1 MYYPSFNGFPFFSNF
16 FAHYLTTYL
25 YGMLRDDIICALSTP
40 QGVGALAIIRV
51 SGANSK
57 RLLSPYFHSKRVN
70 KSGFTSHV
78 AYFGDY
84 SIAGEHID
92 EVLIT
97 YFEDGKSF
105 TGEESFEISS
115 HGSPYIIGRIIESL
129 LHAGARLADPGEYT
143 MRAFMNGKM
152 DLAQAEAVAD
162 LIHAE
167 NKTMHDVAL
176 RQLKGGLS
184 NEITL
189 FREDLVH
196 FASMIELELDFS
208 EEDVEFA
215 SRDQL
220 LKMLHGLLQKVSAL
234 IDSFKYGNAIKK
246 GIATAILGAPNAGKS
261 TLLNALLGED
271 RAIVSAIAGTTRDT
285 VEDTFNFGGLTYR
298 LIDTAGIIQKAFEQA
313 EKADVIFY
321 LIDATAAEDD
331 LELRLAHIKTSAP
344 QAHLFVCINKLDQ
357 ASAAPIKERLKQ
369 IDCEIFAI
377 AAKNKTGLT
386 ELLTA
391 LKTATAWSAN
401 SSSQT
406 IVTNARHADALRRT
420 AEALQK
426 SIKAVEL
433 SIPGDLLAQDLRL
446 ALDGLGEITG
456 TISTDDLL
464 ANIFSKFCI
473 GK

>member
-1 MYYPSFNGFPFFSNF
+1 MY
-16 FAHYLTTYL
+16 LWL
-25 YGMLRDDIICALSTP
+25 MLRDDIICALSTP
-40 QGVGALAIIRV
+40 QGVGALAIVRV
-51 SGANSK
+51 SGANSAA
-57 RLLSPYFHSKRVN
+57 LLTPYFISKRIQ
-70 KSGFTSHV
+70 KSGLESHR
-78 AYFGDY
+78 AFFGDY
-84 SIAGEHID
+84 SIDGEHID

-97 YFEDGKSF
+97 YFEEGKSF
-105 TGEESFEISS
+105 TGEESFEISC
-115 HGSPYIIGRIIESL
+115 HGSPYIVSRIMESL
-129 LHAGARLADPGEYT
+129 LEAGARLADPGEYT
-143 MRAFMNGKM
+143 MRAFMNGRM

-176 RQLKGGLS
+176 RQLKGGFS
-184 NEITL
+184 NEITA
-189 FREDLVH
+189 FREELVH

-215 SRDQL
+215 SRADL
-220 LKMLHGLLQKVSAL
+220 LKMLHSLKTNVNNL
-234 IDSFKYGNAIKK
+234 IDSFKYGNALKK

-285 VEDTFNFGGLTYR
+285 VEDTFNYGGLTYR
-298 LIDTAGIIQKAFEQA
+298 LIDTAGIRETEDYVEKIGIQKAFEQA

-321 LIDATAAEDD
+321 LIDATAPEDD
-331 LELRLAHIKTSAP
+331 LEQRI
-344 QAHLFVCINKLDQ
+344 AHLEKSASQAELFLCINKSDQ
-357 ASAAPIKERLKQ
+357 ADTTEILSRLKGSKRQ
-369 IDCEIFAI
+369 IFEI
-377 AAKNKTGLT
+377 AAKTKDGLS

-391 LKTATAWSAN
+391 LKEATAWTSHSA
-401 SSSQT
+401 SQT

-420 AEALQK
+420 SLALDK
-426 SIKAVEL
+426 SIEAVRL

>member
-1 MYYPSFNGFPFFSNF
+1 
-16 FAHYLTTYL
+16 
-25 YGMLRDDIICALSTP
+25 MLRDDIICALSTP

-51 SGANSK
+51 SGTNSSALLSPFFNSK
-57 RLLSPYFHSKRVN
+57 RVQKLGLE
-70 KSGFTSHV
+70 SHR

-84 SIAGEHID
+84 SIAGERID

-97 YFEDGKSF
+97 FFEEGKSF
-105 TGEESFEISS
+105 TGEESFEISC
-115 HGSPYIIGRIIESL
+115 HGSQYIVARIMESL
-129 LHAGARLADPGEYT
+129 LEAGARLADPGEYT
-143 MRAFMNGKM
+143 MRAFMNGQM

-176 RQLKGGLS
+176 RQLKGGFS
-184 NEITL
+184 NEITA

-215 SRDQL
+215 SRKDL
-220 LKMLHGLLQKVSAL
+220 INMLHSLKTKVNVL
-234 IDSFKYGNAIKK
+234 IESFKYGNALKK
-246 GIATAILGAPNAGKS
+246 GIATAILGAPNVGKS

-271 RAIVSAIAGTTRDT
+271 RAIVSSIAGTTRDT
-285 VEDTFNFGGLTYR
+285 VEDSFNFGGLTYR
-298 LIDTAGIIQKAFEQA
+298 LIDTAGIRETEDYVEKIGIQKAFEQA
-313 EKADVIFY
+313 EKADVIIY
-321 LIDATAAEDD
+321 LVDATAPEQD
-331 LELRLAHIKTSAP
+331 LEERIAHLEQSAP
-344 QAHLFVCINKLDQ
+344 QAELFLCFNKSDQ
-357 ASAAPIKERLKQ
+357 ATTSTIIQRPEGSRRQIFNISA
-369 IDCEIFAI
+369 
-377 AAKNKTGLT
+377 KTKDGLD

-391 LKTATAWSAN
+391 LNIATAWTSHSA
-401 SSSQT
+401 SQT

-420 AEALQK
+420 ALALDK
-426 SIKAVEL
+426 SIEAVEV

>member
-1 MYYPSFNGFPFFSNF
+1 M
-16 FAHYLTTYL
+16 YL
-25 YGMLRDDIICALSTP
+25 YAMLRDDIICALSTP
-40 QGVGALAIIRV
+40 QGVGALAIVRV
-51 SGANSK
+51 SGTNSSA
-57 RLLSPYFHSKRVN
+57 LLSPF
-70 KSGFTSHV
+70 FTSRRAHKFGLESHR
-78 AYFGDY
+78 AYFGEY
-84 SIAGEHID
+84 SIASERID

-97 YFEDGKSF
+97 FFEEGKSF
-105 TGEESFEISS
+105 TGEESFEISC
-115 HGSPYIIGRIIESL
+115 HGSPYIVARIMESL
-129 LHAGARLADPGEYT
+129 LEAGARLADPGEYT
-143 MRAFMNGKM
+143 MRAFMNGRM

-176 RQLKGGLS
+176 RQLKGGFS
-184 NEITL
+184 NEITA

-215 SRDQL
+215 SRKDL
-220 LKMLHGLLQKVSAL
+220 LNMLYSLKTKVNAL
-234 IDSFKYGNAIKK
+234 IDSFKYGNVLKK

-285 VEDTFNFGGLTYR
+285 VEDIFNYGGLTYR
-298 LIDTAGIIQKAFEQA
+298 LIDTAGIRETEDYVEKIGIQKAFEQA

-321 LIDATAAEDD
+321 LIDATAPEKY
-331 LELRLAHIKTSAP
+331 LEQRV
-344 QAHLFVCINKLDQ
+344 AHLEKSAAQAELFLCINKSDQGDSAAIIQRLQ
-357 ASAAPIKERLKQ
+357 ASSRQ
-369 IDCEIFAI
+369 IFTI
-377 AAKNKTGLT
+377 AAKTKYGLS
-386 ELLTA
+386 ELLNA
-391 LKTATAWSAN
+391 LKEATAWTSHSA
-401 SSSQT
+401 SQT
-406 IVTNARHADALRRT
+406 IITNARHADALRRT
-420 AEALQK
+420 SLALDK
-426 SIKAVEL
+426 SIEAVEL
-433 SIPGDLLAQDLRL
+433 NIPGDLLAQDLRL

>member
-1 MYYPSFNGFPFFSNF
+1 
-16 FAHYLTTYL
+16 
-25 YGMLRDDIICALSTP
+25 MLRDDIICALSTP

-57 RLLSPYFHSKRVN
+57 DLLSPYFHSKRAN

-115 HGSPYIIGRIIESL
+115 HGSPYIIGRIMESL
-129 LHAGARLADPGEYT
+129 LQAGARLADPGEYT

-220 LKMLHGLLQKVSAL
+220 LKMLHNLLQKVSTL

-285 VEDTFNFGGLTYR
+285 VEDTFNFRWTYVP
-298 LIDTAGIIQKAFEQA
+298 T
-313 EKADVIFY
+313 
-321 LIDATAAEDD
+321 
-331 LELRLAHIKTSAP
+331 H
-344 QAHLFVCINKLDQ
+344 
-357 ASAAPIKERLKQ
+357 
-369 IDCEIFAI
+369 
-377 AAKNKTGLT
+377 
-386 ELLTA
+386 
-391 LKTATAWSAN
+391 
-401 SSSQT
+401 
-406 IVTNARHADALRRT
+406 
-420 AEALQK
+420 
-426 SIKAVEL
+426 
-433 SIPGDLLAQDLRL
+433 
-446 ALDGLGEITG
+446 
-456 TISTDDLL
+456 
-464 ANIFSKFCI
+464 
-473 GK
+473 

>member
-1 MYYPSFNGFPFFSNF
+1 
-16 FAHYLTTYL
+16 
-25 YGMLRDDIICALSTP
+25 
-40 QGVGALAIIRV
+40 
-51 SGANSK
+51 
-57 RLLSPYFHSKRVN
+57 
-70 KSGFTSHV
+70 
-78 AYFGDY
+78 
-84 SIAGEHID
+84 
-92 EVLIT
+92 
-97 YFEDGKSF
+97 
-105 TGEESFEISS
+105 
-115 HGSPYIIGRIIESL
+115 
-129 LHAGARLADPGEYT
+129 
-143 MRAFMNGKM
+143 M

-176 RQLKGGLS
+176 RQLKGGFS
-184 NEITL
+184 NEITA
-189 FREDLVH
+189 FREELVH

-215 SRDQL
+215 SRKDL
-220 LKMLHGLLQKVSAL
+220 LEMLHSLKLNVNAL
-234 IDSFKYGNAIKK
+234 IDSFKYGNALKK

-285 VEDTFNFGGLTYR
+285 VEDTFNYGGLTYR
-298 LIDTAGIIQKAFEQA
+298 LIDTAGIRETEDFVEKIGIQKAFEQA

-321 LIDATAAEDD
+321 LIDATAPEDD
-331 LELRLAHIKTSAP
+331 LEQRIAHLEKSAP
-344 QAHLFVCINKLDQ
+344 QAELFLCINKSDK
-357 ASAAPIKERLKQ
+357 ADTSAIRSRLKDSSRQ
-369 IDCEIFAI
+369 IFEI
-377 AAKNKTGLT
+377 AAKSKEGLS
-386 ELLTA
+386 ELLAA
-391 LKTATAWSAN
+391 LKQATAWTAN

-420 AEALQK
+420 GLALDK
-426 SIKAVEL
+426 SIEAVEL